1 MHLYHKSSPN
11 LDDMRATARYKGGGV
26 MILYDRGNGII
37 LWQQYEGGGDIIC
50 DHGGIMYDLGVM

>member
-1 MHLYHKSSPN
+1 
-11 LDDMRATARYKGGGV
+11 MRATARYKGGGV

-37 LWQQYEGGGDIIC
+37 LGQQYEGGGDIIC